1 MARLEI
7 DFPVVNQYLKTA
19 FTGIDVTDMRDGQ
32 NDVNFRIY
40 FGDGQHSQ
48 DFIQSLKVNNKKG
61 HLIPISQ
68 FSIIRQI
75 EGEPDFNH
83 FNGQRST
90 LVSGSVDDEITTV
103 GSVMDEAL
111 ERLDLSSNFP
121 NIRVIGEGGA
131 KETTQSMDSFK
142 RAFVMAIFGIFLLLV
157 LLFNSY
163 TQPLLV
169 LSAIPFSVIGVIWA
183 FFLHGE
189 TLSFFAILGT
199 LALVGVIVNDSLV
212 LVSHLNYLKEKVL
225 DATASA
231 HEFIIKGAKDR
242 LRAVVL
248 TTLTTLAGVI
258 PLAYG
263 IGGTD
268 YILQPMA
275 LSLGY
280 GLIFGTVMT
289 LVLLPCL
296 YLINYD
302 FVNWVKR
309 FTK

>member
-1 MARLEI
+1 M
-7 DFPVVNQYLKTA
+7 
-19 FTGIDVTDMRDGQ
+19 
-32 NDVNFRIY
+32 
-40 FGDGQHSQ
+40 
-48 DFIQSLKVNNKKG
+48 
-61 HLIPISQ
+61 
-68 FSIIRQI
+68 
-75 EGEPDFNH
+75 
-83 FNGQRST
+83 
-90 LVSGSVDDEITTV
+90 
-103 GSVMDEAL
+103 
-111 ERLDLSSNFP
+111 
-121 NIRVIGEGGA
+121 
-131 KETTQSMDSFK
+131 
-142 RAFVMAIFGIFLLLV
+142 

-189 TLSFFAILGT
+189 TLSFFAVLGT

-212 LVSHLNYLKEKVL
+212 LVSHLNYLKDKVI
-225 DATASA
+225 DKTTSA
-231 HEFIIKGAKDR
+231 HEFIVRGAKDR

-280 GLIFGTVMT
+280 GLLFGTVMT
-289 LVLLPCL
+289 LILLPCL
-296 YLINYD
+296 YLINHD
-302 FVNWVKR
+302 FVHWVSR
-309 FTK
+309 FHKSS

>member
-1 MARLEI
+1 
-7 DFPVVNQYLKTA
+7 
-19 FTGIDVTDMRDGQ
+19 
-32 NDVNFRIY
+32 
-40 FGDGQHSQ
+40 
-48 DFIQSLKVNNKKG
+48 
-61 HLIPISQ
+61 
-68 FSIIRQI
+68 
-75 EGEPDFNH
+75 
-83 FNGQRST
+83 
-90 LVSGSVDDEITTV
+90 
-103 GSVMDEAL
+103 
-111 ERLDLSSNFP
+111 
-121 NIRVIGEGGA
+121 
-131 KETTQSMDSFK
+131 
-142 RAFVMAIFGIFLLLV
+142 MAIFGIFLLLV

-212 LVSHLNYLKEKVL
+212 LVSHLNYLKEKVT
-225 DATASA
+225 DASASA

-302 FVNWVKR
+302 FINWVKLFLSGR
-309 FTK
+309 TDKFIK